1 MSKFYIKVG
10 SFNKILSI
18 PFLLVLIQL
27 IITIFE
33 IFYPENIKH
42 QFLGFYSESL
52 GEILLIIIPYLK
64 CFSISAKKDKKN
76 ANVQKKIVCIILF
89 YFFFIFQVL
98 LR

>member
-18 PFLLVLIQL
+18 PFLLALIQL

-42 QFLGFYSESL
+42 QLLGFYSESL
-52 GEILLIIIPYLK
+52 GEIVLIIIPYWK
-64 CFSISAKKDKKN
+64 CFSISTKKDKVKC
-76 ANVQKKIVCIILF
+76 QC
-89 YFFFIFQVL
+89 
-98 LR
+98 